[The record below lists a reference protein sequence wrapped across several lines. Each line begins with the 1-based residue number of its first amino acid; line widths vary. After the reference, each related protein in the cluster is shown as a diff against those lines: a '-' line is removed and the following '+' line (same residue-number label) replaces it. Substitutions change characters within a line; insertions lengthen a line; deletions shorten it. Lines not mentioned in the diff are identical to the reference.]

1 MVTIRIIELVMIVY
15 LFKNK
20 NKSIVYFFFKLTYLN
35 LMPFLNMLN

>member
-20 NKSIVYFFFKLTYLN
+20 NKSIVYFFFKL
-35 LMPFLNMLN
+35 MPFLNMLN